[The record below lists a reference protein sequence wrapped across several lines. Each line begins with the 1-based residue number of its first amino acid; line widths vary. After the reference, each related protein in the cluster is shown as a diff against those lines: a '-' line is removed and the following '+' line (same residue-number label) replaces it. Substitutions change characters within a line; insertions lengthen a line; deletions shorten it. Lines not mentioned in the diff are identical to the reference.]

1 MQTTA
6 FRTRDGALRGLG
18 RDPTSAVLLNAVA
31 SAAIALTRSPNL
43 QKSLRQAL
51 EILGEATCVD
61 RVNVFRYDHAE
72 AAADVFAE
80 WAKPGVPPCSAT
92 SPGPFRH
99 ADYLEVFEPTMRGEA
114 YHSNLAE
121 KLGANLKLNELNGV
135 YSDLLV
141 PIFVRE
147 EFWGL
152 LNFDDC
158 SRERTW
164 GNGEIE
170 MLRIASE
177 VIAAALRREALEQ
190 EKTEAVAR
198 EREQAAKERVA
209 ELKRANLALGRATA
223 GLVGEADAATFLCT
237 LQAETTAFTGAKT
250 SGIFIYDES
259 TERLRMF
266 ALMTSGASVDLAT
279 DPRMEVWRNDVPLP
293 ITRRWIEQLRSRD
306 FAAFD
311 NHTAPEAH
319 PWPISR
325 KWHEMMGHRYIIT
338 VPLYVGQRMI
348 GTFGQCFP
356 DGYDVARFDFALTR
370 VFANHAALALQLT
383 QLADEARQAAIIR
396 EQEINT
402 RRLLTEVERFNQ
414 ALQRTTSLLTQGLSL
429 REFLG
434 HVLTECLE
442 MMRAD
447 FAHILTYDPVN
458 ESLSFAVGARPG
470 RIYLEALPEEPDI
483 FRQPMPASSFPI
495 FGFLRSEKRV
505 ALLSQNAKDAPP
517 PEPIARWFAA
527 EGIREVAG
535 LLLAVGEE
543 PVGFVGMAFRTDKP
557 LPPEQIKFFQALAHQ
572 AALAVAISRLNER
585 VRITAVLDERARLA
599 GQIHDTLAQQF
610 TGALLHLEALSTR
623 AARGYRVTS
632 EDLQTVRKIAAFGLA
647 EARRSALNLRPLELD
662 TGTLADALQ
671 HLAERSRVAGLLECD
686 FSHTGAVGRMKAADE
701 EALLNIAHEAVNNAI
716 RHADASRIRIQLNH
730 SPGLVELV
738 IADDGRGFDHSQTHQ
753 QGRTFGLRSMEA
765 RAAGM
770 GARFEVDSKPGH
782 GTVVIVRVPM
792 A

>member
-72 AAADVFAE
+72 AAAYVFAE

-135 YSDLLV
+135 CSDLLV
-141 PIFVRE
+141 PIFVQE

-170 MLRIASE
+170 MLRIAAE

-223 GLVGEADAATFLCT
+223 GLVGEVDVATFLCS

-250 SGIFIYDES
+250 SGIFTYDES
-259 TERLRMF
+259 TERLRML

-293 ITRRWIEQLRSRD
+293 ITRRWVEQLRSRD
-306 FAAFD
+306 FATFD

-356 DGYDVARFDFALTR
+356 DGYDVTRFDFALTR

-383 QLADEARQAAIIR
+383 QLAERARDSSTAA
-396 EQEINT
+396 
-402 RRLLTEVERFNQ
+402 
-414 ALQRTTSLLTQGLSL
+414 
-429 REFLG
+429 
-434 HVLTECLE
+434 
-442 MMRAD
+442 
-447 FAHILTYDPVN
+447 
-458 ESLSFAVGARPG
+458 
-470 RIYLEALPEEPDI
+470 
-483 FRQPMPASSFPI
+483 
-495 FGFLRSEKRV
+495 
-505 ALLSQNAKDAPP
+505 
-517 PEPIARWFAA
+517 
-527 EGIREVAG
+527 
-535 LLLAVGEE
+535 
-543 PVGFVGMAFRTDKP
+543 
-557 LPPEQIKFFQALAHQ
+557 
-572 AALAVAISRLNER
+572 
-585 VRITAVLDERARLA
+585 AVLDERARLA

-623 AARGYRVTS
+623 AARGYRVTA

-770 GARFEVDSKPGH
+770 GARFEVISKPGH